1 MAGSAFSNLPVLVST
16 VCGYEDKGYPKLPI
30 GTIMLIASA
39 LLYALLYFLSP
50 IDCIPDSIPS
60 IRYVD
65 DAAVVLACL
74 KLVQSDVDEYRE
86 WQSQN
91 K

>member
-1 MAGSAFSNLPVLVST
+1 MVRD
-16 VCGYEDKGYPKLPI
+16 YEDKGYPKLPI
-30 GTIMLIASA
+30 GTIMLIAG
-39 LLYALLYFLSP
+39 ALLYFLSP
-50 IDCIPDSIPS
+50 IDFIPDSIPG
-60 IRYVD
+60 IGYVD

-86 WQSQN
+86 WQSQS

>member
-1 MAGSAFSNLPVLVST
+1 MAGSAFLNLPVLVSM
-16 VCGYEDKGYPKLPI
+16 VRDYEDKGYPKLPI
-30 GTIMLIASA
+30 GTIMLIAG
-39 LLYALLYFLSP
+39 ALLYFLSP
-50 IDCIPDSIPS
+50 IDFIPDSIPG
-60 IRYVD
+60 IGYVD

-86 WQSQN
+86 WQSQS

>member
-1 MAGSAFSNLPVLVST
+1 MLLWRLQHFQISLFLVSM
-16 VCGYEDKGYPKLPI
+16 VLGYEGKGYPNLPI

-39 LLYALLYFLSP
+39 LLYFLSP
-50 IDCIPDSIPS
+50 IDFIPDSIPG
-60 IRYVD
+60 IGYVD

-74 KLVQSDVDEYRE
+74 KLVQSDVDEYGE

>member
-16 VCGYEDKGYPKLPI
+16 VRGYEDKGYPNLPI
-30 GTIMLIASA
+30 GTIMLIAS
-39 LLYALLYFLSP
+39 ALLYFLSP
-50 IDCIPDSIPS
+50 IDCIPDSIPG
-60 IRYVD
+60 IGYGD
-65 DAAVVLACL
+65 DTAGVLACL

>member
-1 MAGSAFSNLPVLVST
+1 
-16 VCGYEDKGYPKLPI
+16 
-30 GTIMLIASA
+30 MLIAG
-39 LLYALLYFLSP
+39 ALLYFLSP
-50 IDCIPDSIPS
+50 IDFIPDSIPG
-60 IRYVD
+60 IGYVD

-86 WQSQN
+86 WQSQS